1 MLTLVYDG
9 LKKTNERT
17 RIEAFMEQVHDRFKI
32 RLRTEAEAQAKTTL
46 WQRLMAR

>member
-17 RIEAFMEQVHDRFKI
+17 RVEAFMEQVSDHFLTAHDSQI
-32 RLRTEAEAQAKTTL
+32 
-46 WQRLMAR
+46 